1 MYHRN
6 QFWGGFTEGLRK
18 MNFYELYKK
27 RGTNETLF
35 ALYSEK
41 NHSMTLSEFFEKLE
55 YEKNSYYNAFFRV
68 KKDLLGMGLIRY
80 RQNRYKEKV
89 IQLTPKGVKIVR
101 ILKEI
106 NNIINLDYEIP

>member
-1 MYHRN
+1 
-6 QFWGGFTEGLRK
+6 
-18 MNFYELYKK
+18 MNFYELYKR

-41 NHSMTLSEFFEKLE
+41 NYACTLSEFFQKLE
-55 YEKNSYYNAFFRV
+55 DEEDSYYNAFFRV
-68 KKDLLGMGLIRY
+68 KEDLLGLGLIKYRY
-80 RQNRYKEKV
+80 NRYKERV

-106 NNIINLDYEIP
+106 NVLFI